1 MKKVKMLKNV
11 MSYLV
16 MYPLLRD
23 DQKKL
28 NIIYDNF
35 SKNNKF
41 KMQTYLPHFD
51 MIHDKINYY
60 LYSTFP
66 VKRFDINHILKKDD
80 DDGLNELQRSLIYL
94 PI

>member
-1 MKKVKMLKNV
+1 MLKNV
-11 MSYLV
+11 ISYV
-16 MYPLLRD
+16 FMYPLLRD

-28 NIIYDNF
+28 NLIYNSF
-35 SKNNKF
+35 SKNDKF
-41 KMQTYLPHFD
+41 KIQTYLPHLDIINFQ
-51 MIHDKINYY
+51 INYY

-66 VKRFDINHILKKDD
+66 IKRFDLNHQIMNLKKE

>member
-1 MKKVKMLKNV
+1 MKKVKMFKNV
-11 MSYLV
+11 MSYLI

-28 NIIYDNF
+28 NIIYDTF
-35 SKNNKF
+35 SKNDKF
-41 KMQTYLPHFD
+41 KMQTYLPHLD
-51 MIHDKINYY
+51 MVYYQTNYY

-66 VKRFDINHILKKDD
+66 IKPFDINHILKKD

>member
-1 MKKVKMLKNV
+1 MFKNV

-28 NIIYDNF
+28 NLIYHSF
-35 SKNNKF
+35 PKNHQITL
-41 KMQTYLPHFD
+41 QTYLPHFD
-51 MIHDKINYY
+51 IVHDKINYY

-66 VKRFDINHILKKDD
+66 IKRFDINHILKKE